1 MRVVLQPKAQKRR
14 GARASVLSSYCT
26 GGYDQHTDG
35 CDFYLEKIREA
46 RGIAPGLRGSAPV
59 NQVVTTLLA
68 GHHRH
73 ARIEHAAALHTDVPS
88 A

>member
-1 MRVVLQPKAQKRR
+1 MISTLTNVIFIWKKFVKQ
-14 GARASVLSSYCT
+14 G
-26 GGYDQHTDG
+26 
-35 CDFYLEKIREA
+35 
-46 RGIAPGLRGSAPV
+46 GIAPGLRGSAPV
-59 NQVVTTLLA
+59 NQVLTTLLA